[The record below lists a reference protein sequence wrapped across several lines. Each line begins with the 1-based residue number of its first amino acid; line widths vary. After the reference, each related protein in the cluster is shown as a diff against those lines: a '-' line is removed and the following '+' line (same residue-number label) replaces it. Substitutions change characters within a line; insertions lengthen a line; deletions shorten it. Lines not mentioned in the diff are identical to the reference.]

1 MLGRSDYCLVPSGY
15 CSGLLEAETG
25 RVRSSD
31 EIWAQNGGDPY
42 SITPTFAAFSSS
54 LASWSWTSVSVVPN
68 QTC

>member
-1 MLGRSDYCLVPSGY
+1 MCGVMLGRSDYCLVPSGY

-42 SITPTFAAFSSS
+42 TV
-54 LASWSWTSVSVVPN
+54 LRRWTMGMSFTVGV
-68 QTC
+68 